1 MASIARGERKV
12 LFFFYSHAVEER
24 RIYHSWRERKERQ
37 RSLVLLLTDLAVCL
51 GTGQEWP
58 RFFCPSSF
66 FSSLLFIM
74 SQVHVPDPTMRAAVH
89 DAKKKR
95 IRKMSASRACVL
107 WRKPT
112 WIHQMMIEEPTL
124 SEDEKRGWDGRTMWR
139 LQQLQ
144 AFFFSRFGLFRAF
157 FFSFSV
163 FFHIPS
169 IFFSPPFFSSFF
181 FFLSWCFYRCL
192 FFFSSLYLFFFLC
205 LKIHVSVVTTKQN
218 KTKRKWKKQ
227 ST

>member
-1 MASIARGERKV
+1 MCKHFCIRTTQARWQV
-12 LFFFYSHAVEER
+12 LHAEKEKFFFFFLQHAVEER

-37 RSLVLLLTDLAVCL
+37 RSLVLLLTGLAVCL

-144 AFFFSRFGLFRAF
+144 AFFFPRFGLFRAF
-157 FFSFSV
+157 FFSSSV

-181 FFLSWCFYRCL
+181 FFFFRGVFTDV
-192 FFFSSLYLFFFLC
+192 FFFFPLSICFSFF
-205 LKIHVSVVTTKQN
+205 V
-218 KTKRKWKKQ
+218 WKYMCPL
-227 ST
+227 

>member
-1 MASIARGERKV
+1 MCKHFCIRTTQARWQV
-12 LFFFYSHAVEER
+12 LHAEKEKFFFFFLQHAVEER

-144 AFFFSRFGLFRAF
+144 AFFFPRFGLFRAF
-157 FFSFSV
+157 FFLSPFSSIYRQFSFLLP
-163 FFHIPS
+163 FFHRF
-169 IFFSPPFFSSFF
+169 FFSFVVFLPMSFF
-181 FFLSWCFYRCL
+181 FFPLSICFS
-192 FFFSSLYLFFFLC
+192 FF
-205 LKIHVSVVTTKQN
+205 V
-218 KTKRKWKKQ
+218 WKYMCPL
-227 ST
+227 